1 MSGALATG
9 HRTFGEFFRAA
20 TGHEPYPYQDYLS
33 QGDIPD
39 VVSVPTG
46 AGKTE
51 AAVLSMW
58 MWRRMSPDKGVRAAT
73 PRRLIYCLPMRT
85 LVEQTRDRINGFIKN
100 LGIGG
105 PRVVTLMG
113 SDVDREYMKRPEL
126 DMVIVGTQDMLLSRA
141 LNRGYA
147 ASPFM
152 WPVEFAS
159 VNNDSMWIMD
169 EVQLMGD
176 GLATSVQLDAF
187 RRQMRTFGPHK
198 TVWMSAT
205 VGLGWLDT
213 VDSAGIDRT
222 ALVLRSSSSSGGG
235 GGGSGRADMLRVTR
249 RGGSEKAEPVSGH
262 GGGGGASADLDAKNN
277 APKPLRIL
285 DGMKKGDKAYSGA
298 EARNIWKVIK
308 KDGAGS
314 LTLVI
319 VNTVKRA
326 QSLYAEFKKI
336 PKAGSD
342 PDVVLAHSR
351 FRRDDRKRIVDRI
364 LSSAAGSG
372 GTVVVSTQVVEAGV
386 DISARLLIT
395 ETAPWTSMVQR
406 FGRCNRRGE
415 FEDAKVYAIPMSPKA
430 HRPYDAA
437 DMDRSARLLEK
448 YTGKSVSPASVGTDG
463 DAAGE
468 MRFLSV
474 LRRRDLLGLF
484 DTGPDLSGG
493 HTDVARYVRSADET
507 RDVHVFW
514 RRWDGAAPDQK
525 LSFGG
530 GEVCPVPVSDL
541 KPAVGQGGRRRRLY
555 RYDHAEGSWEP
566 TRPGDVRP
574 GQTLLLHAD
583 DGGYTEDAGWDPAS
597 TDPVP
602 GAGTSAPSV
611 DGADAGDSTAAD
623 PLSNAKRWVSLCDH
637 TRHVTVKLESIQD
650 ALGYEGWPRG
660 IMREAA
666 ILHDL
671 GKGHA
676 VFQTAVVGDD
686 SEQAGKLW
694 GKSGSSVRRA
704 YKHPV
709 TKRRLFFRHEAV
721 SAAAILHK
729 AGPAAGPEAHL
740 EAYVV
745 AAHHGKVRMSMR
757 NPPAKVK
764 GGRYHP
770 HDPRYVAG
778 VPVSGTET
786 VPNFLSRRRA
796 GECAG
801 GVLEIGGWDDENV
814 AIKPDIGRIGA
825 PAGGGK
831 SWLEMVQG
839 LLAEHGPFRL
849 ALLEA
854 SLRAADMLASADEE
868 RGNGGGG

>member
-1 MSGALATG
+1 MNGGPAAG
-9 HRTFGEFFRAA
+9 HLTFGEFFRAA
-20 TGHEPYPYQDYLS
+20 TGHDPYPYQDYLS
-33 QGDIPD
+33 HGDIPD

-51 AAVLSMW
+51 AAVLSLW
-58 MWRRMSPDKGVRAAT
+58 MWRRMNPNRGVSAAT

-100 LGIGG
+100 LGIVG
-105 PRVVTLMG
+105 PEVVTLMG
-113 SDVDREYMKRPEL
+113 SDVDREYMKRPEA
-126 DMVIVGTQDMLLSRA
+126 DMIIVGTQDMLLSRA

-152 WPVEFAS
+152 WPVEFAA

-187 RRQMRTFGPHK
+187 RRQMRTFGPHR

-213 VDSAGIDRT
+213 VDNAGIDRT
-222 ALVLRSSSSSGGG
+222 ALVLRNGGG
-235 GGGSGRADMLRVTR
+235 GKADMLSVTR
-249 RGGSEKAEPVSGH
+249 RGGREKAEPVSGR
-262 GGGGGASADLDAKNN
+262 GGGGAGTALDARSN
-277 APKPLRIL
+277 APKPLHIL

-298 EARNIWKVIK
+298 EARHIWKVIK
-308 KDGAGS
+308 RDGAGS

-326 QSLYAEFKKI
+326 QSLYAEFKKTF
-336 PKAGSD
+336 KAGGG

-351 FRRDDRKRIVDRI
+351 FRRDDRRRIMDRI
-364 LSSAAGSG
+364 LSPAAGG
-372 GTVVVSTQVVEAGV
+372 NGTVVVSTQVVEAGV
-386 DISARLLIT
+386 DMSAKLLIT
-395 ETAPWTSMVQR
+395 ESAPWTSMVQR

-415 FEDAKVYAIPMSPKA
+415 FEDAKVCVIPMSPKA

-437 DMDRSARLLEK
+437 DMDRSAQLLKK
-448 YTGKSVSPASVGTDG
+448 YAGKSVSPASVGAGG

-514 RRWDGAAPDQK
+514 RRWDGAAPDPK
-525 LSFGG
+525 LAFGS

-541 KPAVGQGGRRRRLY
+541 KPAGGQGGRRRRLY

-574 GQTLLLHAD
+574 GQTILLHAD

-602 GAGTSAPSV
+602 RAGTPAPSA
-611 DGADAGDSTAAD
+611 DGADAGDSAAAD
-623 PLSNAKRWVSLCDH
+623 PLSSAKRWVPLCCH
-637 TRHVTVKLESIQD
+637 TRHVTARLESIQD
-650 ALGYEGWPRG
+650 ALGYDGWPRG

-671 GKGHA
+671 GKAHT
-676 VFQTAVVGDD
+676 VFQTAIGGDD
-686 SEQAGKLW
+686 PERAGKLW
-694 GKSGSSVRRA
+694 GKSDGSVWRGYA
-704 YKHPV
+704 HPV

-729 AGPAAGPEAHL
+729 AGPAAGSEAHL
-740 EAYVV
+740 KAYVV
-745 AAHHGKVRMSMR
+745 AAHHGKVRVSMR
-757 NPPAKVK
+757 NPPARVK
-764 GGRYHP
+764 DGRYHP
-770 HDPRYVAG
+770 HDPQYVAG
-778 VPVSGTET
+778 VPVSGAET
-786 VPNFLSRRRA
+786 VPNFLSRRRVD
-796 GECAG
+796 ECTEGAP
-801 GVLEIGGWDDENV
+801 EIDGWDGENV
-814 AIKPDIGRIGA
+814 AIKPDIGRIGT
-825 PAGGGK
+825 PAGGGE

-868 RGNGGGG
+868 GGKEGGG

>member
-1 MSGALATG
+1 MNRGPAAG
-9 HRTFGEFFRAA
+9 HLTFGEFFRAA
-20 TGHEPYPYQDYLS
+20 TGHDPYPYQDYLS
-33 QGDIPD
+33 HGDIPD
-39 VVSVPTG
+39 MVSVPTG

-58 MWRRMSPDKGVRAAT
+58 MWRRMNPDRGVSAAT

-85 LVEQTRDRINGFIKN
+85 LVEQTRDRIGGFIKN

-105 PRVVTLMG
+105 PEVITLMG

-126 DMVIVGTQDMLLSRA
+126 DMIIVGTQDMLLSRA

-147 ASPFM
+147 TSPFM
-152 WPVEFAS
+152 WPVEFAA
-159 VNNDSMWIMD
+159 VNNDCMWIMD

-205 VGLGWLDT
+205 VGLGWLGT

-222 ALVLRSSSSSGGG
+222 ALVLRSGGG
-235 GGGSGRADMLRVTR
+235 GGRADMLRVTR
-249 RGGSEKAEPVSGH
+249 RGGREGVEPISGH
-262 GGGGGASADLDAKNN
+262 GGAEASAGLDARNN
-277 APKPLRIL
+277 APKLLRML
-285 DGMKKGDKAYSGA
+285 DGVKKGDKAYSGA
-298 EARNIWKVIK
+298 EARSIWKVIK
-308 KDGAGS
+308 RDGAGS

-326 QSLYAEFKKI
+326 QSLYAEFAKI
-336 PKAGSD
+336 SKAGND

-351 FRRDDRKRIVDRI
+351 FRRDDRRRIIDRI
-364 LSSAAGSG
+364 LSPAAGDN

-386 DISARLLIT
+386 DMSAKILIT
-395 ETAPWTSMVQR
+395 ESAPWTSMVQR

-415 FEDAKVYAIPMSPKA
+415 FEDAKVYVIPMSPKA
-430 HRPYDAA
+430 HRPYDAD
-437 DMDRSARLLEK
+437 DMDRSAQLLK
-448 YTGKSVSPASVGTDG
+448 KHIGKSVSPASVGTGGDSADG
-463 DAAGE
+463 

-493 HTDVARYVRSADET
+493 YTDVARYVRSADET

-514 RRWDGAAPDQK
+514 RRWDGAAPDPK
-525 LSFGG
+525 IAFGS

-541 KPAVGQGGRRRRLY
+541 KPAGGQSGRRRRLY
-555 RYDHAEGSWEP
+555 RYDHADGSWEP

-597 TDPVP
+597 ADPVP
-602 GAGTSAPSV
+602 LAGAPSPSV
-611 DGADAGDSTAAD
+611 DSADAGDSAAAD
-623 PLSNAKRWVSLCDH
+623 PLANAKRWVPLCSH
-637 TRHVTVKLESIQD
+637 THHVAARLESIQD
-650 ALGYEGWPRG
+650 ALGYDGWPRG

-671 GKGHA
+671 GKAHA
-676 VFQTAVVGDD
+676 VFQIAIGGDD
-686 SEQAGKLW
+686 PARAGKLW
-694 GKSGSSVRRA
+694 GKSDGSVRRR
-704 YKHPV
+704 YVHPV

-740 EAYVV
+740 KAYVV
-745 AAHHGKVRMSMR
+745 AAHHGKVRVSMR

-770 HDPRYVAG
+770 HDPQYVAG
-778 VPVSGTET
+778 VPVGSAET
-786 VPNFLSRRRA
+786 IPNFLSRGRVD
-796 GECAG
+796 ECTEGA
-801 GVLEIGGWDDENV
+801 LEIGGWDDENV
-814 AIKPDIGRIGA
+814 AIKPDIGRIGT
-825 PAGGGK
+825 PAGGGE

-854 SLRAADMLASADEE
+854 TLRAADMLASADEE
-868 RGNGGGG
+868 SGKGGGG